1 MTGPDLPETTTSCD
15 DLSVLR
21 EEIAAAEIK
30 TAIIENIVE
39 SLPLGLLL
47 INPRGEIHIAN
58 SSACRILG
66 YSENELV
73 GKGWAEL
80 FFDLEENDQFNQV
93 LLDVIQEQTLNLHR
107 AVPYRQKNRETL
119 HLSVTTSFLKVREEL
134 RVIVMLIEDETRLY
148 RMRERERAIL
158 EEKNRIQRQK
168 AESLN
173 KLALAVAHQL
183 RNPLTA
189 IGGFAQL
196 MLKKSAEQVS
206 TCQYLDNILSDVKRL
221 DRIVKAVESYS
232 NLPSLNLQNVPAA
245 GLVEGLLHR
254 GELFARSVF
263 REIDWIV
270 EREVDVIHVDAVLF
284 VQAMNEII
292 LNAVQFMGRPQGA
305 VKIGIYRAEPG
316 LRVEVADNG
325 MGIKESDLEFIFDPF
340 FTSRADAV
348 GMGLCTAQRI
358 IGEHNGK
365 LIIESAVGIGTTATI
380 ALINALA

>member
-119 HLSVTTSFLKVREEL
+119 HLSVTTSFLKVKEEL